1 MKRLRNILPVALL
14 CMLALSCRNTASDTD
29 RRIERLLAGMTLQEK
44 VGQMA
49 QLTIEPF
56 VIADGAGGF
65 TLDTALLREAV
76 VEYGV
81 GSLLNVPLSESQ
93 PAEVWGPFIGE
104 LQRIATDETRLG
116 IPLIYGVDQ
125 VHGGTYSLGS
135 TLFPQQIALAATWNP
150 AHARRMGEITAYE
163 ISKALNYKPCVVETP
178 LGEATVEMID
188 DQLVVA
194 TILRAGLPYHQG
206 FLNYFDDAQN
216 AFVSAY
222 RKSTKDGKFTVKVEY
237 ISCGSLEG
245 KTLLLVDPM
254 LATGSSLVLTYNALC
269 EKGGTPAYTHVAAVV
284 ASEQGLDYAMKNMP
298 RKTTTIW
305 TAVVDEE
312 LTSRSYIVPGIG
324 DAGDLA
330 YGEKI

>member
-1 MKRLRNILPVALL
+1 
-14 CMLALSCRNTASDTD
+14 
-29 RRIERLLAGMTLQEK
+29 MTLHVLSKQNT
-44 VGQMA
+44 VLNRFIA
-49 QLTIEPF
+49 QIR
-56 VIADGAGGF
+56 D
-65 TLDTALLREAV
+65 REIQKDSMRFRRNM
-76 VEYGV
+76 E
-81 GSLLNVPLSESQ
+81 
-93 PAEVWGPFIGE
+93 
-104 LQRIATDETRLG
+104 RI
-116 IPLIYGVDQ
+116 
-125 VHGGTYSLGS
+125 
-135 TLFPQQIALAATWNP
+135 
-150 AHARRMGEITAYE
+150 GEITAYE
-163 ISKALNYKPCVVETP
+163 ISKALHYRPQVVETP
-178 LGEATVEMID
+178 LGEATVQVID
-188 DQLVVA
+188 DELVIA

-222 RKSTKDGKFTVKVEY
+222 RKSTKDGKFKVKVEY

-269 EKGGTPAYTHVAAVV
+269 EKGGMPAHTHVAAVI
-284 ASEQGLDYAMKNMP
+284 ASEQGVDYAMKHMP
-298 RKTTTIW
+298 RQSTTIW